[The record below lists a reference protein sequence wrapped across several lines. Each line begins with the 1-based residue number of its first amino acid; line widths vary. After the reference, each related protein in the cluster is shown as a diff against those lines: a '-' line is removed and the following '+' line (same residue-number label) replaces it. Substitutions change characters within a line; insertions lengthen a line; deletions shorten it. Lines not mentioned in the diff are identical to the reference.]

1 MFCTSCSA
9 RVGGVEDQAEPVTF
23 PVGDAPATA
32 PAGQHAPQGAS
43 AHMAAQSRYEE
54 PLTEP
59 AEASQ
64 PFVPTPQP
72 KKPKHRGRIVAAV
85 IGGVAVIAIVAAIVV
100 VTRIGAS
107 SEVTSGGKG
116 YVVCACET
124 KILPKNSKGKKKST
138 TTMKV
143 DYAKEVSDALKNVE
157 LTQSK
162 KEAKASANSKVSIH
176 KTIATVA
183 TTLEQLKSKDAD
195 SAQSSYEAISATQD
209 VNFTGA
215 VG

>member
-1 MFCTSCSA
+1 MLRNKNGISLVRWSWKNCAGALRLRRETGDAMYCTKCGAQIPDGSVFCTSCGA
-9 RVGGVEDQAEPVTF
+9 RVSGVEDQGEPVAF

-43 AHMAAQSRYEE
+43 AHMTAQSHYEE

-72 KKPKHRGRIVAAV
+72 KKPKHKGRIVAAV
-85 IGGVAVIAIVAAIVV
+85 IGGVAVVAIVAAIVV
-100 VTRIGAS
+100 VPRIGAS

-124 KILPKNSKGKKKST
+124 KILP
-138 TTMKV
+138 
-143 DYAKEVSDALKNVE
+143 
-157 LTQSK
+157 
-162 KEAKASANSKVSIH
+162 
-176 KTIATVA
+176 
-183 TTLEQLKSKDAD
+183 TLR
-195 SAQSSYEAISATQD
+195 TR
-209 VNFTGA
+209 
-215 VG
+215 

>member
-1 MFCTSCSA
+1 
-9 RVGGVEDQAEPVTF
+9 
-23 PVGDAPATA
+23 
-32 PAGQHAPQGAS
+32 
-43 AHMAAQSRYEE
+43 MAAQSHYEE

-72 KKPKHRGRIVAAV
+72 KKPKHKGRIIAAV

-124 KILPKNSKGKKKST
+124 KILP
-138 TTMKV
+138 
-143 DYAKEVSDALKNVE
+143 
-157 LTQSK
+157 
-162 KEAKASANSKVSIH
+162 
-176 KTIATVA
+176 
-183 TTLEQLKSKDAD
+183 TLW
-195 SAQSSYEAISATQD
+195 TR
-209 VNFTGA
+209 
-215 VG
+215 

>member
-124 KILPKNSKGKKKST
+124 KILPKNSKGKKLKSYTVELAPANGKGKSYTIKVDGEDGFAMEDFGELPDQKYQMTITSGKGKKKST

-143 DYAKEVSDALKNVE
+143 DCAKE
-157 LTQSK
+157 
-162 KEAKASANSKVSIH
+162 
-176 KTIATVA
+176 
-183 TTLEQLKSKDAD
+183 
-195 SAQSSYEAISATQD
+195 
-209 VNFTGA
+209 G
-215 VG
+215 